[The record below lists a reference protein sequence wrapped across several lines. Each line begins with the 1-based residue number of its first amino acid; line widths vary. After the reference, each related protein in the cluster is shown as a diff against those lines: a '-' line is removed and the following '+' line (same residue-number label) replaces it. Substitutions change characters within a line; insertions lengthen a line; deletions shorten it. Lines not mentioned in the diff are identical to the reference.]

1 MKIAVYGGSFNPP
14 HLGHAA
20 AARTVAEALRPDKFL
35 IIPDHLPPHKEME
48 EDSPTPEQRMEL
60 CALAFAEIPGAE
72 ISDMEIR
79 REGKSYTAETVGRL
93 RELYP
98 EDELILVMGTDM
110 LLSFESWYRFRYL
123 LENCTLA
130 ALSRAEEDGDTIRA
144 HAGYMEREYGA
155 RILILPHVPL
165 EMSSSDIRERLRMRL
180 GSALLDDGVYS

>member
-1 MKIAVYGGSFNPP
+1 
-14 HLGHAA
+14 
-20 AARTVAEALRPDKFL
+20 
-35 IIPDHLPPHKEME
+35 
-48 EDSPTPEQRMEL
+48 MEL

-130 ALSRAEEDGDTIRA
+130 ALSRAE
-144 HAGYMEREYGA
+144 
-155 RILILPHVPL
+155 
-165 EMSSSDIRERLRMRL
+165 
-180 GSALLDDGVYS
+180 